1 MLIHYKGAYGAD
13 VLSEGGMNQEQ
24 FVAAICGELP
34 WFVTGKRMLFTFR
47 SWTAC
52 VARGGLTHVSCR
64 EMVLKARMFKEM
76 FGLFDRDGTV
86 GHACLLLVRT
96 EWSLG

>member
-52 VARGGLTHVSCR
+52 VARGGVTHVFLQGNGPQG
-64 EMVLKARMFKEM
+64 ENVQ
-76 FGLFDRDGTV
+76 RDV
-86 GHACLLLVRT
+86 RLV
-96 EWSLG
+96 